1 MARDRDWF
9 FFWPKI
15 MWDVA
20 SMGWKV
26 HLIEFNLKEFWAS
39 VWLRTQ

>member
-1 MARDRDWF
+1 MMARERDWF
-9 FFWPKI
+9 FLPKI

-26 HLIEFNLKEFWAS
+26 HLIEFNLKEF
-39 VWLRTQ
+39 